1 MRNDF
6 RRALHRFLHREHR
19 LDQVDDLDREH
30 EVRRVPVHDDVDL
43 REGTAFKR
51 AGQTPRPGSSTGSLP
66 KNSPSPASQPA
77 RHFLTSEQE
86 DIMTAVW
93 FVVCVLLVAIISWR
107 LP

>member
-1 MRNDF
+1 MRNAFLRTLHHILHQAHLGDALD
-6 RRALHRFLHREHR
+6 RARARG
-19 LDQVDDLDREH
+19 DQVE
-30 EVRRVPVHDDVDL
+30 PVEPVVT
-43 REGTAFKR
+43 RAQVGEAFKR

-77 RHFLTSEQE
+77 RHFLTSEEE

-93 FVVCVLLVAIISWR
+93 FIVVVLLVAIISWR